1 MTETVFF
8 CAQLGSKILKGT
20 MGCQKMIYL
29 NCSLVILVDVQLW
42 SYLKK
47 SLINLATRQL
57 TEKSRIWT
65 EENELEVVV

>member
-1 MTETVFF
+1 
-8 CAQLGSKILKGT
+8 

-29 NCSLVILVDVQLW
+29 NCSLVILVDIQLW
-42 SYLKK
+42 SCFKK
-47 SLINLATRQL
+47 SYINSATKRL